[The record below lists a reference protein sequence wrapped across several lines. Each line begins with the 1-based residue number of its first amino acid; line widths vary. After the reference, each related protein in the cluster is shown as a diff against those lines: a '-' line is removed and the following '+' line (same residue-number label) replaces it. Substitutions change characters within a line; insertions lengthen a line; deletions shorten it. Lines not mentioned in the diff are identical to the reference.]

1 MPSPYTA
8 QSQTIS
14 ATEIRKTVCYM
25 CTVGFCPTDVTFQDG
40 RPVKADIFDVPC
52 LRGRAQ
58 VDFVTHPDRLKY
70 PLRRIGPR
78 GEGKFERISWDV
90 ALDTIASNLLK
101 ARSEH
106 GPESVVF
113 YVGFTKEPRPYYQ
126 RLAHAFGSP
135 NYLTESSNC
144 FSATYLA
151 AHVTYGKDYATLTR
165 SMGGLDP
172 QSKVHI
178 VWASN
183 PPISS
188 PTSMKVLLAGKKNGV
203 KIVAIDPR
211 RAEMAQLADLHLQP
225 RPGTDGALALGM
237 MHVIISQDLYD
248 REFVEKWTV
257 GFDDLRRLVSEYTP
271 ERVEQITRVPADKVR
286 DLALLY
292 ATNKPAKIH
301 LSACGTVHNSNGVQ
315 NFRAIFLLPALTGN
329 LDVPGGNRRY
339 PVGVPSNDITLYDE
353 RIGQMA
359 RPVGWER
366 YALWTRVYEQGQA
379 NALADQIESGRPYPI
394 KALLGI
400 GANVNIGPNSA
411 RMAEA
416 LKRLDFLAY
425 SDYFHTPTTYLAD
438 IVLPAATHFE
448 STGLL
453 FPAPYSPRAGLVRLR
468 QPIMDPI
475 GESWPDWK
483 FIFALATRLGLEN
496 EFWGGDFEK
505 CLNYILEP
513 AGITV
518 EDLRKNP
525 DGIKLEPPA
534 PEARAYERTGFSTPS
549 GKVEIVSS
557 ILQQHGHDGLPVYR
571 EPKESPASRPDLTRD
586 YPLVLITGARLAP
599 YTHTCYRNIKRLRE
613 IAPDPQ
619 VEINPEDA
627 APRGIQD
634 GDEVLLRTPR
644 GKVKFKAR
652 VTDSILSR
660 VVSASHG
667 WFDANVNLLIDDQ
680 GLDPISGFPPFKAQ
694 LCQVTKAGYKG

>member
-1 MPSPYTA
+1 MASPYV
-8 QSQTIS
+8 SQPGNAGS
-14 ATEIRKTVCYM
+14 TEVRKTVCYM
-25 CTVGFCPTDVTFQDG
+25 CTTGFCPTDVTFQDG
-40 RPVKADIFDVPC
+40 KPVKADIFDVPC

-58 VDFVTHPDRLKY
+58 VDFATHPDRLKY
-70 PLRRIGPR
+70 PLRRTGAR
-78 GEGKFERISWDV
+78 GEGKFERISWDE
-90 ALDTIASNLLK
+90 ALDTIASNLQK
-101 ARSEH
+101 AKSEF
-106 GPESVVF
+106 GPESVIF

-135 NYLTESSNC
+135 NFLTESSNC

-151 AHVTYGKDYATLTR
+151 AYVTYGKDHAIFAR

-172 QSKVHI
+172 ESKLHV

-183 PPISS
+183 PPVSS
-188 PTSMKVLLAGKKNGV
+188 PASLKALLAGKKNGI

-211 RAEMAQLADLHLQP
+211 RTEMAQLADLHLQP

-237 MHVIISQDLYD
+237 MNVIIGQNLYD
-248 REFVEKWTV
+248 REFVEKWTL
-257 GFDDLRRLVSEYTP
+257 GFDELKKLVSEYTP
-271 ERVEQITRVPADKVR
+271 ERVEQITRVPAEKVR
-286 DLALLY
+286 ELAVLY

-301 LSACGTVHNSNGVQ
+301 LSACGVVHTSNGVQ

-329 LDVPGGNRRY
+329 LEVPGGNRRF
-339 PVGVPSNDITLYDE
+339 PVGVPSNNITLYNE
-353 RIGQMA
+353 RIGQMPH
-359 RPVGWER
+359 PVGWER
-366 YALWTRVYEQGQA
+366 FGLWTKVYEQGQA
-379 NALADQIESGRPYPI
+379 NALADQIESGKPYPI

-453 FPAPYSPRAGLVRLR
+453 FPAIHSPRAGLVRLR
-468 QPIMDPI
+468 EPIMEPV

-483 FIFALATRLGLEN
+483 FLFALAGRLGLQE

-513 AGITV
+513 ANITV

-525 DGIKLEPPA
+525 EGIRVEVPP
-534 PEARAYERTGFSTPS
+534 PEVRPYEREGFSTPS

-557 ILQQHGHDGLPVYR
+557 VLEQHGYEGLPVYR
-571 EPKESPASRPDLTRD
+571 EPMESPVSRPDLAER
-586 YPLVLITGARLAP
+586 YPLVLMTGARTAP
-599 YTHTCYRNIKRLRE
+599 YTHTCYRNIKRLRDVV
-613 IAPDPQ
+613 PYPQ
-619 VEINPEDA
+619 VEINTEDA
-627 APRGIQD
+627 AARGIQD
-634 GDEVLLRTPR
+634 GDDVLIQTAR
-644 GKVKFKAR
+644 GEVKFKAK
-652 VTDSILSR
+652 VTDSILAG
-660 VVSASHG
+660 VVSAAHG
-667 WFDANVNLLIDDQ
+667 WFEANVNLVIDDQ
-680 GLDPISGFPPFKAQ
+680 ALDPISGFPPFKAQ
-694 LCQVTKAGYKG
+694 LCEVTKAD